1 MTEIDICEVGLDA
14 PNGSLGALEDF
25 YDDLG
30 FTILSHDSAT
40 LNLRIGRS
48 TLRFTE
54 TAQGIHPF
62 YHFAFLVPGRRFGAA
77 HSWLTER
84 TEPLAGS
91 DSDSTIFHFGFW
103 DAEACYFHD
112 PAGNIVELI
121 AHHELETVPELSG
134 RRFHADELVGISE
147 IALVTA
153 DSRAAAATLQTQLK
167 LPLWFGSIE
176 DPGGLGFV
184 GRKARTMIL
193 ASPGRG
199 WLPTGRPAEV
209 HPVEV
214 SLTGPV
220 EGQVD
225 IAGSPYRI
233 RATT

>member
-1 MTEIDICEVGLDA
+1 MADIEIRQVGIDA
-14 PNGSLGALEDF
+14 PSGSLGVLEDF
-25 YDDLG
+25 YGDLG
-30 FTILSHDSAT
+30 FAISSRDSAT

-54 TAQGIHPF
+54 KALGNQPF
-62 YHFAFLVPGRRFGAA
+62 YHFAFLAPGNRFGAA

-84 TEPLAGS
+84 AEPLSRS
-91 DSDSTIFHFGFW
+91 DSDSTVFDFGFW

-121 AHHELETVPELSG
+121 AHHDLETAPELSG
-134 RRFHADELVGISE
+134 RFHPDELVGISE
-147 IALVTA
+147 IGFVTA
-153 DSRAAAATLQTQLK
+153 DSRAAAVILQTQLK

-176 DPGGLGFV
+176 EPGGLGFV
-184 GRKARTMIL
+184 GRKARTLIL

-214 SLTGPV
+214 SLTGPS

-225 IAGSPYRI
+225 IAGTPYRI
-233 RATT
+233 RATA

>member
-1 MTEIDICEVGLDA
+1 MTEIEICEVGLDA

-48 TLRFTE
+48 ALRFTE
-54 TAQGIHPF
+54 TAQGNQPF
-62 YHFAFLVPGRRFGAA
+62 YHFAFLVPGNRFGAA

-91 DSDSTIFHFGFW
+91 DSASTVFDFGFW

-121 AHHELETVPELSG
+121 AHHELETVPEFTG
-134 RRFHADELVGISE
+134 HFHPGELVGISE
-147 IALVTA
+147 IALVTP
-153 DSRAAAATLQTQLK
+153 DRRAAATTLETRLK
-167 LPLWFGSIE
+167 LPLWFGNVE
-176 DPGGLGFV
+176 EPGGLGFV
-184 GRKARTMIL
+184 GRKARTLIL
-193 ASPGRG
+193 TSPGRG

-209 HPVEV
+209 HAVDV
-214 SLTGPV
+214 SLTGPS

-225 IAGSPYRI
+225 IAGTPYRI
-233 RATT
+233 RTTA